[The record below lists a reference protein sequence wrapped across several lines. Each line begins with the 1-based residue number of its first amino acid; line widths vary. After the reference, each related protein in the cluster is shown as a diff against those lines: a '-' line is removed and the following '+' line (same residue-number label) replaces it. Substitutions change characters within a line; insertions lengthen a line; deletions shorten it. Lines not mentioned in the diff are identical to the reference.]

1 MKMLELYYTEVV
13 RIIRN
18 TYKQYIR
25 GLLTASEAKQ
35 ITKEVGSEM
44 YSDLKLDNE
53 KLSILLNLNIREE
66 KVTEDKLITDC
77 IIQLYMN
84 NVYGIAKQGAEISA
98 LISYALYLA
107 TDKLNTMNVPKIN
120 TNVVP
125 QVEADAHRV
134 YLKERE
140 RLHPGMAD
148 VSNIYYNLPVEDRKT
163 FRNANPKLT
172 AYMEWNT
179 QYKK

>member
-13 RIIRN
+13 RVIRN

-66 KVTEDKLITDC
+66 KVVEDKLIADC

-107 TDKLNTMNVPKIN
+107 TDKF
-120 TNVVP
+120 
-125 QVEADAHRV
+125 
-134 YLKERE
+134 YLSE
-140 RLHPGMAD
+140 
-148 VSNIYYNLPVEDRKT
+148 ED
-163 FRNANPKLT
+163 L
-172 AYMEWNT
+172 Y
-179 QYKK
+179 